1 MTDNDLRSEIAAIR
15 STLRHIEAELTDAKE
30 HRKETSAL
38 VQDFIT
44 RLVRL
49 ETGGAVLSGLPKQVH
64 QNEVSNIAQEAR
76 HQAHQ
81 EATEAMR
88 KTVLAGFAIAGTVS
102 SIIGL
107 LASWLMLA

>member
-1 MTDNDLRSEIAAIR
+1 MTDSDLRSEIAAIR

-30 HRKETSAL
+30 NRKESSAL
-38 VQDFIT
+38 MQDVVT

-49 ETGGAVLSGLPKQVH
+49 ETGGAALSRLPQQVH

-76 HQAHQ
+76 HQAHKD
-81 EATEAMR
+81 ATTAMR

-107 LASWLMLA
+107 MASWFMLP

>member
-15 STLRHIEAELTDAKE
+15 STLHHIEVELTDAKD
-30 HRKETSAL
+30 HRKETSAFM
-38 VQDFIT
+38 QDFIT

-49 ETGGAVLSGLPKQVH
+49 ETGGAALSSLPNLVH

-76 HQAHQ
+76 HKAHQ
-81 EATEAMR
+81 DATEAMR

-107 LASWLMLA
+107 LASWLILT